1 MAEKQYSP
9 INAAK
14 LQKGIALHRI
24 EKTYSETVGVD
35 DPAIVVMTDL
45 KKISAVTIRPEI
57 SIEIAGQRMKQR
69 GVRMLLVTDDNED
82 IIGIITSTD
91 TQGEKPIKIIQQRG
105 GVYRDILVR
114 DIMTGHE
121 QLEVLCMDDVE
132 KSVVGQVVA
141 TLNQSGRQHAL
152 VVDRHPGTQTQSLRG
167 IFSAAQIARQLDM
180 DLSAPRLAQT
190 FADIERLITK
200 S

>member
-1 MAEKQYSP
+1 MAEKQYTP
-9 INAAK
+9 IRAAK

-24 EKTYSETVGVD
+24 EKLYSETVSLD
-35 DPAIVVMTDL
+35 DPAVVVMTDL

-57 SIEIAGQRMKQR
+57 SIEIASQRMKQR

-82 IIGIITSTD
+82 IAGIITSTD
-91 TQGEKPIKIIQQRG
+91 LQGPKPMKLVQQRG
-105 GVYRDILVR
+105 IVYKDITVR
-114 DIMTGHE
+114 DIMTDHD

-132 KSVVGQVVA
+132 KAVVGQIVT
-141 TLNQSGRQHAL
+141 TLQQSGRQHAL
-152 VVDRHPGTQTQSLRG
+152 VADRPPGSQVQSLRG
-167 IFSAAQIARQLDM
+167 IFSAAQIARQLDT
-180 DLSAPRLAQT
+180 DLSAPKIAQT

>member
-1 MAEKQYSP
+1 MTEKHYSP
-9 INAAK
+9 IAAAK
-14 LQKGIALHRI
+14 LQKGIALHRT
-24 EKTYSETVGVD
+24 EKVYSETVGMD
-35 DPAIVVMTDL
+35 DPASMVMTDL
-45 KKISAVTIRPEI
+45 KKTSAVTIRPEI
-57 SIEIAGQRMKQR
+57 SIEIASQRMKQR

-91 TQGEKPIKIIQQRG
+91 TQGEKPMKIIQQRG
-105 GVYRDILVR
+105 GVYRDIMVR
-114 DIMTGHE
+114 DIMTDYD
-121 QLEVLCMDDVE
+121 QMEVLCMDDVE
-132 KSVVGQVVA
+132 KAVVGQIVE

-152 VVDRHPGTQTQSLRG
+152 VVDRNPRTQMQLLRG

-180 DLSAPRLAQT
+180 DFSTPRMAQT

>member
-1 MAEKQYSP
+1 MTEKHYSP
-9 INAAK
+9 VAVTK
-14 LQKGIALHRI
+14 LQKGIALHRT
-24 EKTYSETVGVD
+24 EKVYSETVGMD
-35 DPAIVVMTDL
+35 DPASMVMTDL
-45 KKISAVTIRPEI
+45 KKTSAVTIRPEI
-57 SIEIAGQRMKQR
+57 SIEIASQRMKQR

-91 TQGEKPIKIIQQRG
+91 IQGEKPMKIIQQRG
-105 GVYRDILVR
+105 GVYRDIMVR
-114 DIMTGHE
+114 DIMTDYD
-121 QLEVLCMDDVE
+121 QMEVLCMDDVE
-132 KSVVGQVVA
+132 KAVVGQIVE

-152 VVDRHPGTQTQSLRG
+152 VVDRNASTQLQLLRG

-180 DLSAPRLAQT
+180 DFSTPRMAQT

>member
-1 MAEKQYSP
+1 MSEKQYSP
-9 INAAK
+9 IKATR

-24 EKTYSETVGVD
+24 EKVYSETVSLE
-35 DPAIVVMTDL
+35 DPATVVMTDL

-57 SIEIAGQRMKQR
+57 SIEIASQRMKQR

-82 IIGIITSTD
+82 IVGIITSTD
-91 TQGEKPIKIIQQRG
+91 LQGPKPMKIIQQRG
-105 GVYRDILVR
+105 GVYKDIQVR
-114 DIMTGHE
+114 DIMTDHD

-132 KSVVGQVVA
+132 KAVVGQIVA
-141 TLNQSGRQHAL
+141 TLQQSGRQHAL
-152 VVDRHPGTQTQSLRG
+152 VVDRSPGSQEQSLRG
-167 IFSAAQIARQLDM
+167 IFSAAQIARQLDT
-180 DLSAPRLAQT
+180 DLSAPKIAQT